1 MFKHHER
8 YKIYRALLYFYP
20 KAHRE
25 AYGQQM
31 VQTLDDML
39 SEQRSSFERLGV
51 WLKVSIELP
60 INVMEENLNS
70 IGEISVNKLT
80 KISNRRLLYG
90 ALALLVIGSYVA
102 TAIIWRHQRAEVR
115 ALNGQ
120 LQTVSQFVF
129 ATNGGS
135 YYAVTIIPSE
145 DAVYMP
151 LAKLKLPAT
160 DLNETLVYSHT
171 PVHKVSGLKKL
182 FNAELDISTHD
193 LSLNNFSAA
202 QFDCSQ
208 PVYADFVTPSY
219 PVNPMFKSDGSVKLA
234 DGRTMNVYYAPSI
247 PGCQQS
253 WQMRNIDTKAIADSL
268 KQAVSY

>member
-1 MFKHHER
+1 
-8 YKIYRALLYFYP
+8 
-20 KAHRE
+20 
-25 AYGQQM
+25 M

-60 INVMEENLNS
+60 INVMEENINS

-80 KISNRRLLYG
+80 KITTKQYIYAAFAMLL
-90 ALALLVIGSYVA
+90 IGSYALIGIGYAMQRSQIKSLNQYIEIVNQNQHA
-102 TAIIWRHQRAEVR
+102 TSGGNYTA
-115 ALNGQ
+115 
-120 LQTVSQFVF
+120 VS
-129 ATNGGS
+129 
-135 YYAVTIIPSE
+135 IIPSE
-145 DAVYMP
+145 NAVYMP